1 MRLSLLKSPDSRW
14 SASGCLGSIFSKGDT
29 EIRIAEGRD
38 RHIEDIGY
46 VCFYGCCDS
55 FNISISIEAVGHFS
69 LVRAASPRPLGF
81 RSEIVIDPF
90 YTVCRLI
97 KVSLYRLSV
106 NSVATHHIPE
116 V

>member
-1 MRLSLLKSPDSRW
+1 MSDLGTLPSMINQFRRRRW
-14 SASGCLGSIFSKGDT
+14 ESN
-29 EIRIAEGRD
+29 RRGRE

-46 VCFYGCCDS
+46 VYFYECFDNL
-55 FNISISIEAVGHFS
+55 NIGISIEVIGHFS
-69 LVRAASPRPLGF
+69 LVRDASPRPLGF

-97 KVSLYRLSV
+97 KVSPYRLSV

-116 V
+116 I